1 MHFIPLV
8 ALFLSL
14 FSLSVAR
21 ATSDGRMLLDVF
33 PDRIEA
39 RLLLPE
45 AALQKA
51 LGYSMDGEFVRN
63 DARDA
68 LALYLQSHLTVTS
81 VEKPPM
87 SVELDRVN
95 RSLEGFVEAV
105 LVVYPSDG
113 VTPTS
118 FVISGDLLQEP
129 GARRVLEVFLQRD
142 VSELRFGLEPLI
154 PLGALD
160 YFHKTVIVEREPLS
174 GIRRGAAAC
183 AAVSLLLLGS
193 GPMLVVIAL
202 LLLRAT
208 LAGHGSVFA
217 AFVFSARAVAVF
229 AAGSGVAL
237 LSGATAG
244 DGWTGAGMALLLVL
258 SAWTVWKPLGWRTD
272 IGVALAAGWCAG
284 VSWNERVIAQGIS
297 GADMTTLFYLTGAGF
312 LVLTALTLLVL
323 PTFLVVARRVPPGW
337 LKGGGAVCGVIVALL
352 TLTGFAL
359 FR

>member
-1 MHFIPLV
+1 MV
-8 ALFLSL
+8 
-14 FSLSVAR
+14 
-21 ATSDGRMLLDVF
+21 LDVF

-45 AALQKA
+45 AALEKA
-51 LGYSMDGEFVRN
+51 LGYSMEWGAVRN
-63 DARDA
+63 DTRDA
-68 LALYLQSHLTVTS
+68 LALYLRSHLAVAS
-81 VEKPPM
+81 VEKLPM

-95 RSLEGFVEAV
+95 RSSEGFVEAV

-160 YFHKTVIVEREPLS
+160 YFHKTVIVEREQLS

-202 LLLRAT
+202 FFLRAA
-208 LAGHGSVFA
+208 LATPEVVSTALMLSLRA
-217 AFVFSARAVAVF
+217 AAVF
-229 AAGSGVAL
+229 ATGAGVAV
-237 LSGATAG
+237 LSGATVGSGWAAG
-244 DGWTGAGMALLLVL
+244 GLALLLVV
-258 SAWTVWKPLGWRTD
+258 SAWAVWKPPGWRMD
-272 IGVALAAGWCAG
+272 VGLALAAGLVAG
-284 VSWNERVIAQGIS
+284 VSWNGRAIARGIS

-323 PTFLVVARRVPPGW
+323 PAFLVVARRVPCLW
-337 LKGGGAVCGVIVALL
+337 LRIGGSVCGVIVALQV
-352 TLTGFAL
+352 LTGFTL